1 MKKLLFIYNPHAG
14 KGQIRAKLADVLD
27 IFTKAGWLV
36 TVRPTQGKS
45 DATYT
50 AARLGSAFDRG
61 GPAAAETAPFTRWS
75 PACGDGTPARAG
87 LHPRR
92 HHQRLLPQPE
102 AAQGGTMPWPATA
115 AEGIPRPGGH
125 RPVQ

>member
-45 DATYT
+45 DATY
-50 AARLGSAFDRG
+50 
-61 GPAAAETAPFTRWS
+61 AAAQLGQTLFQKQI
-75 PACGDGTPARAG
+75 CNFV
-87 LHPRR
+87 LF
-92 HHQRLLPQPE
+92 
-102 AAQGGTMPWPATA
+102 
-115 AEGIPRPGGH
+115 I
-125 RPVQ
+125 